1 MVLTFEIQA
10 TKIVIDIGNENLFVF
25 LVMSLVIL
33 HLLVL
38 KQIRKRT
45 IKFANYEVLKKA
57 IGIELLRSN
66 ILVLILR
73 VLIVISLVLALY
85 KFQIEII
92 RPVADVDF
100 VIAIDVS
107 QTMMNSDDGAFL
119 PSKLEVAKETAKE
132 IIRILPERTKVGI
145 VSFSGNA
152 RIEIPLTQNK
162 NALINS
168 LDKLTTRPPAGTA
181 MGDAIVAGIVVLS
194 NSTKTKKGIVLI
206 TDGRPTKGLGIDI
219 NESIR
224 SAKENNITINTIG
237 LGKKNITTI
246 SLKDIN
252 ITSLNLP
259 ESIKEEILKEVNKTY
274 NITSLDEKSLIYI
287 ANETGGNY
295 YYVANQTY
303 IKEAF
308 ADAVLKFNAVTIDAR
323 KYALL
328 FGVIL
333 LLIEYLLG
341 ATRFKTI
348 P

>member
-1 MVLTFEIQA
+1 MVLAFEIQA

-73 VLIVISLVLALY
+73 VLIIISLVLALY

-92 RPVADVDF
+92 KPVADVDF

-162 NALINS
+162 DALINS

-259 ESIKEEILKEVNKTY
+259 ESIKEEILKEANKTY

-295 YYVANQTY
+295 YYVSNQTY

-333 LLIEYLLG
+333 LLVEYLLG